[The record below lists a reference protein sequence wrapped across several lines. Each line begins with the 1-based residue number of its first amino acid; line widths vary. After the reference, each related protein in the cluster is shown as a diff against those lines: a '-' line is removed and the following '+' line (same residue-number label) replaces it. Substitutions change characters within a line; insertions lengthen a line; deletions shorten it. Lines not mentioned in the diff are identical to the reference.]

1 MKNWLKA
8 LTLGLCLFVVS
19 PLFAQPGSSVEWPLW
34 ETFKTHFIQEDGRVL
49 DASTPQQQSTSEG
62 QSYGMFFAL
71 VANDQTGFEQ
81 LWQWSVKNLFSGDA
95 SAQLPAWLWGKNEKN
110 EWQILDNNSA
120 SDADVWF
127 VYTLLEA
134 GRLWDEPKYTQA
146 GYDLLALV
154 ELNEV
159 IKVPEI
165 GVMLI
170 PGEKGF
176 VHKNQWILNSSYL
189 FTPLFNRLQLESPL
203 SPWGEIATNSLRLL
217 QQTTPMHFAADW
229 VTFEKTPAD
238 KWEFLLH
245 KPKQSPI
252 GSYDAIRNYM
262 WAGMTPKDDPT
273 QAASLQALIGMR
285 DYLKSGAVAP
295 PEKVNVLTGET
306 QGTGSFG
313 FSASLLPYLKA
324 LGETELL
331 EQQKRRVEV
340 LLRQSILPAN
350 VEKKQPPYYD
360 FVLSLFGL
368 GWVEDRYSFDIK
380 GRVSTLWEKSPCQL
394 NCKK

>member
-1 MKNWLKA
+1 MRKWLKA
-8 LTLGLCLFVVS
+8 FTLSLSLLFIS
-19 PLFAQPGSSVEWPLW
+19 PLFAQSARSIEWPLW
-34 ETFKTHFIQEDGRVL
+34 ETFKVHFLQESGRVL
-49 DASTPQQQSTSEG
+49 DGSTPQQHSTSEG

-71 VANDQTGFEQ
+71 VANDQATFDR
-81 LWQWSVKNLFSGDA
+81 LWEWSVKNLFNGNPST
-95 SAQLPAWLWGKNEKN
+95 QLPAWLWGKNEKD
-110 EWQILDNNSA
+110 EWKILDSNSA

-134 GRLWDEPKYTQA
+134 GRLWNEPKYTQA
-146 GYDLLALV
+146 AYDLLALV

-159 IKVPEI
+159 IELPDI
-165 GVMLI
+165 GFMLI

-189 FTPLFNRLQLESPL
+189 FTPLFRRLQLESPL
-203 SPWGEIATNSLRLL
+203 SPWEEIATNSLRLL
-217 QQTTPMHFAADW
+217 EQTTPMHFAADW
-229 VTFEKTPAD
+229 VTYEKKSTD
-238 KWEFLLH
+238 KAFFLLH
-245 KPKQSPI
+245 KPDGEPI

-262 WAGMTPKDDPT
+262 WAGITPKEDET
-273 QAASLQALIGMR
+273 QAASLQTLIGMR
-285 DYLKSGAVAP
+285 DYLKSDVVAP
-295 PEKVNVLTGET
+295 PEKVNVLTGEA
-306 QGTGSFG
+306 QGIGGFG

-331 EQQKRRVEV
+331 EQQKRRAQV

-350 VEKKQPPYYD
+350 IEKKQPPYYD

-368 GWVEDRYSFDIK
+368 GWIEERYSFDKK

-394 NCKK
+394 NGKK